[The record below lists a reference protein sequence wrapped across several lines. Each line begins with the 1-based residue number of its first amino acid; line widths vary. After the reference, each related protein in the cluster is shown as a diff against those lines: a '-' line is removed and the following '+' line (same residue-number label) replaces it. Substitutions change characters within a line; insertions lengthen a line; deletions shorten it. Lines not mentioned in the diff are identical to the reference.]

1 MSSFSSGFQTLIKNF
16 SLCFLLMCLRTCHER
31 FRVPDCLGVPYAG
44 PYVFHLAFPQKKKGE
59 PLCTGI
65 NIVINYFGL
74 SLFTNYCTCYLGIS
88 RFPEECF

>member
-1 MSSFSSGFQTLIKNF
+1 MNVSESQTVLEYLTRGHMSFIWSSL
-16 SLCFLLMCLRTCHER
+16 
-31 FRVPDCLGVPYAG
+31 
-44 PYVFHLAFPQKKKGE
+44 KKKGE
-59 PLCTGI
+59 LLCTGI